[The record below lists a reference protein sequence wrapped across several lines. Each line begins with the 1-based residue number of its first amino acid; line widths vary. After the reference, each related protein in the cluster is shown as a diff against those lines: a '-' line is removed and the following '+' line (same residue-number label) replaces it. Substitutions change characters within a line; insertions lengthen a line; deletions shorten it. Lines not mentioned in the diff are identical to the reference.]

1 MLAKCVLVIEMTS
14 FFDEIKKNIVK
25 SKTFILNIF
34 RIKKRLNYSLN
45 AEGKISGI
53 SLIKS
58 GNSKAP
64 PGNKKTANAGML
76 YKCLIIVF

>member
-1 MLAKCVLVIEMTS
+1 VESA
-14 FFDEIKKNIVK
+14 N
-25 SKTFILNIF
+25 FILNIF

-58 GNSKAP
+58 GNSKTP
-64 PGNKKTANAGML
+64 PGNKKTANAGIALQMSNN
-76 YKCLIIVF
+76 CILIFSFSSSDKLE